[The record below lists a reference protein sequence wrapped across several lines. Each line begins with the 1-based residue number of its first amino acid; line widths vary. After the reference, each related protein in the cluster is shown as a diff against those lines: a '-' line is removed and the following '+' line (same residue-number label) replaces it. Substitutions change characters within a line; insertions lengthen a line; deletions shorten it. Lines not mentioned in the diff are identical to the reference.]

1 MHVMKR
7 SSKIMLFALTALPVA
22 GIATVGVLRAQQL
35 APVQVDVAGRA
46 VPAPPAAGLP
56 PAAEGG
62 TATVFVQTDSGV
74 AARVVR
80 QNPFAQLWSL
90 PEPDDAEMSKLK
102 QADGAMG
109 RQEEQLVER
118 YASTEDAEQ
127 RSAIKAE
134 LAEHLTNHFSI
145 QEQILDRELAR
156 VEARVKKLR
165 ELTQKRRDAQ
175 KTIIEQRLDQLLRDA
190 DGLGWTPPPS
200 DRGAAVVPPGR
211 QYGTR
216 IGVPAP
222 TSRPPE
228 PSAAR

>member
-1 MHVMKR
+1 MKR
-7 SSKIMLFALTALPVA
+7 SSKIVLFALTALPIA

-35 APVQVDVAGRA
+35 APPAVPIEPAGRA

-62 TATVFVQTDSGV
+62 PATVFVQTDSGV
-74 AARVVR
+74 TARIVR
-80 QNPFAQLWSL
+80 PNPNAPQLSW

-102 QADGAMG
+102 QADSAMG
-109 RQEEQLVER
+109 RQEEQLVAR
-118 YASTEDAEQ
+118 YATTEDAEQ

-134 LAEHLTNHFSI
+134 LAEQLTNHFSI
-145 QEQILDRELAR
+145 QEQIRDRELAR

-190 DGLGWTPPPS
+190 DGLGWTSPPS
-200 DRGAAVVPPGR
+200 DYGATVLLGGANYGAGFTRPDPTQFPLAPP
-211 QYGTR
+211 
-216 IGVPAP
+216 
-222 TSRPPE
+222 
-228 PSAAR
+228 AAR

>member
-1 MHVMKR
+1 MKR

-35 APVQVDVAGRA
+35 APVQVDVAGKA

-62 TATVFVQTDSGV
+62 PATVFVQTDSGIT
-74 AARVVR
+74 ARVVR
-80 QNPFAQLWSL
+80 QNPFAEIFSS
-90 PEPDDAEMSKLK
+90 PAPDDAEMSKLK
-102 QADGAMG
+102 QADAAMG

-145 QEQILDRELAR
+145 QEQIRDRELAR

-165 ELTQKRRDAQ
+165 ELTKKRRDAQ
-175 KTIIEQRLDQLLRDA
+175 RTIIEQRLDQLLRDA

-200 DRGAAVVPPGR
+200 DSGATVFSRGGQQGASI
-211 QYGTR
+211 TL
-216 IGVPAP
+216 PAP
-222 TSRPPE
+222 QSIPPA
-228 PSAAR
+228 PPRTH

>member
-1 MHVMKR
+1 MKR
-7 SSKIMLFALTALPVA
+7 SSQIMLFALTALPVA

-35 APVQVDVAGRA
+35 APVQVDVAGKA

-62 TATVFVQTDSGV
+62 PATVFVQTDSGIT
-74 AARVVR
+74 ARVVR
-80 QNPFAQLWSL
+80 QNPNAPLSW
-90 PEPDDAEMSKLK
+90 PEPDDAEMTKLK
-102 QADGAMG
+102 QADAAMG

-118 YASTEDAEQ
+118 YASTEDADQ

-145 QEQILDRELAR
+145 QEQIRDRELAR

-175 KTIIEQRLDQLLRDA
+175 RTIIEQRLDQLLRDA

-200 DRGAAVVPPGR
+200 DHNATILSRGG

-216 IGVPAP
+216 VAVPAP
-222 TSRPPE
+222 TLGPPT
-228 PSAAR
+228 PPTTR